1 MLSVWRLKSRR
12 RKSLNK
18 NLFLAGDFN
27 INLHNFENNKKAQN
41 FPNQMFQHGMI
52 STTNKPTLAMKTIS
66 LQTNQVF
73 NNNFKSA
80 ITFQSYFQLNL
91 K

>member
-27 INLHNFENNKKAQN
+27 INLHNFENNKKA
-41 FPNQMFQHGMI
+41 
-52 STTNKPTLAMKTIS
+52 
-66 LQTNQVF
+66 
-73 NNNFKSA
+73 
-80 ITFQSYFQLNL
+80 
-91 K
+91 